1 MFEKNILEYDDMPYF
16 LNNKNPMNRNPKQ
29 NLDAHI
35 KNAGSKKF
43 KMSLQKLNFFF
54 RKQVLM
60 FVT

>member
-1 MFEKNILEYDDMPYF
+1 
-16 LNNKNPMNRNPKQ
+16 MNRNPKQ